1 MYKVLGLLAFKINV
15 KMAHLSGI
23 LYNSKLN

>member
-23 LYNSKLN
+23 L